1 MSGGKKDVEKVESWL
16 TERLQTQ
23 VRKRTAGVSQERE
36 RSRDKAGD
44 EGAGG
49 QAVGSGGPA

>member
-1 MSGGKKDVEKVESWL
+1 MSGGKKDVEKAESWL

-44 EGAGG
+44 
-49 QAVGSGGPA
+49 